1 MADSEYLR
9 PLERR
14 VLRLRAE
21 GQDDAEIGRRFHR
34 SPEHIR
40 RVADLARIARHPSA
54 DRREAGERVDRRE
67 AGQPDLRPLE
77 RRVLAWREDGA
88 TPEEIA
94 PRFKHSPEHM
104 ARVEDLARY
113 KLRRQGR

>member
-1 MADSEYLR
+1 MAESDDLR

-14 VLRLRAE
+14 VLRMRAE

-34 SPEHIR
+34 SPEHIG

-54 DRREAGERVDRRE
+54 DRGD
-67 AGQPDLRPLE
+67 DLRPLE
-77 RRVLAWREDGA
+77 RRVLAWREEGA
-88 TPEEIA
+88 TAEEIA
-94 PRFKHSPEHM
+94 PRFRHSPEHM

>member
-1 MADSEYLR
+1 MTDEDDLR

-14 VLRLRAE
+14 VLRMQAE
-21 GQDDAEIGRRFHR
+21 GQDDAEIAERFHR

-54 DRREAGERVDRRE
+54 EPADGDDHEE
-67 AGQPDLRPLE
+67 LRPLE
-77 RRVLAWREDGA
+77 RRVLAWRDEGA
-88 TPEEIA
+88 TPEDLA
-94 PRFKHSPEHM
+94 PKFKHSPEHM

-113 KLRRQGR
+113 KLRRSNG

>member
-1 MADSEYLR
+1 MAESDDLR

-14 VLRLRAE
+14 VLRMRAE

-34 SPEHIR
+34 SPAHIR

-54 DRREAGERVDRRE
+54 DTPDG
-67 AGQPDLRPLE
+67 GDLRPLE
-77 RRVLAWREDGA
+77 RRVLAWRDEGA
-88 TPEEIA
+88 TPDDIA

-113 KLRRQGR
+113 KLRRRAR

>member
-1 MADSEYLR
+1 MAESDDLR

-54 DRREAGERVDRRE
+54 DSDD
-67 AGQPDLRPLE
+67 DLRPLE
-77 RRVLAWREDGA
+77 RRVLAWRDEGA

>member
-1 MADSEYLR
+1 MTEPDDLR

-34 SPEHIR
+34 SPEHIG

-54 DRREAGERVDRRE
+54 DRREAAEHADSDE
-67 AGQPDLRPLE
+67 DLRPLE
-77 RRVLAWREDGA
+77 RRVLAWRDEGA